1 MITMNKEKAHI
12 LVEKLK
18 QGTNIA
24 LISDAGTPLI
34 SDQVFIWCVNVVR
47 AGIKVVPLPV
57 LVRQLRH
64 YVHRAS
70 HLTVLLKV
78 LPRKPRRVR
87 IS

>member
-1 MITMNKEKAHI
+1 MITMNKKKAHV

-34 SDQVFIWCVNVVR
+34 SDPGFHLVRQCLKLALKWCR
-47 AGIKVVPLPV
+47 YLA

-64 YVHRAS
+64 
-70 HLTVLLKV
+70 
-78 LPRKPRRVR
+78 
-87 IS
+87 